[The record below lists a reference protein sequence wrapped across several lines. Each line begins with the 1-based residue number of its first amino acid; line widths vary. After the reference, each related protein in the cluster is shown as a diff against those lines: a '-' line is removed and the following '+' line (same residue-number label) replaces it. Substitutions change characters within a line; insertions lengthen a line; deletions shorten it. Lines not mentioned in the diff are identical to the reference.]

1 MIDTEPT
8 TAQREAAKSAA
19 DTTNL
24 RARRTRFVGLRARI
38 PRLLRIVAVF
48 VLVASIAVVIVSYY
62 RLREQAP
69 FRMLSGKPTLSKE
82 VVGVVEGYERRVTEG
97 DRLRLLL
104 RAARDVTYADGH
116 HELED
121 VYLEYYPEGNDNP
134 DRISARRALYD
145 QQSALINFVGEVRIE
160 TRDHLRVETEEVV
173 YHQQQEKVE
182 VPVAVAFARENVR
195 GKAGSATVDAKNRRL
210 ELRNSV
216 EITVEPQGGARG
228 QPVVLR
234 AARANFEQAS
244 AVLVFSGGATA
255 EHGRDAMSAET
266 LTARLTPERKV
277 QRIEARTNASLRSLT
292 EGRAAEVL
300 AAEIDFFF
308 DADQRLERAVAAQNV
323 RARTLDADAET
334 TVQASE
340 AQLAFA
346 IEDSRSLL
354 REMNIGGRP
363 VITLSAPRS
372 RADDPRAANK
382 RLTADVVRLFWRAT
396 GRDLERAEATGN
408 AELVVEPIRPAPQAE
423 RKTLSAPRFDADF
436 YESGNLARQFTATGG
451 ARAVFTPV
459 SSEGPERVL
468 AAQTVVAQF
477 ARVTQ
482 DVETVEARGNARFN
496 EAARAGQA
504 ETVVYA
510 AADGM
515 VRLRGGEPTVWDDR
529 ARLKA
534 QEIDSDV
541 RREVSFARG
550 RVAATYYSQEQTG
563 GAAPF
568 AKAKS
573 PVFVTAAAAEF
584 HHRTGLAIFTGGAR
598 MWQDDNFV
606 RAERL
611 VLWREER
618 RMEAEGKV
626 QSAFYQVRRKGSG
639 EIVPVFALADRM
651 IYLDAERLIRY
662 EGDVDVRQGTDRIT
676 SETAEVHLDKGAN
689 EVERTVAE
697 RNVVITQPGRR
708 GVGDWAQ
715 YTAANEVVVL
725 TGSPARVEDAEQ
737 GSTESRRLTVYL
749 RERRV
754 VAEGSDGPSAS
765 GRVRSTHRVRRQN

>member
-1 MIDTEPT
+1 MIDAEPT
-8 TAQREAAKSAA
+8 TARREEATQSGAEAPRLSAR
-19 DTTNL
+19 
-24 RARRTRFVGLRARI
+24 RARFVDLRARI
-38 PRLLRIVAVF
+38 PWLLRVIAAF

-62 RLREQAP
+62 RLREQTP
-69 FRMLSGKPTLSKE
+69 FRMLSGKPTLAKE

-134 DRISARRALYD
+134 DKISARRARYD
-145 QQSALINFVGEVRIE
+145 QQSALINFAGEVRIE
-160 TRDHLRVETEEVV
+160 TRDHLRVETEEVI
-173 YHQQQEKVE
+173 YHQQEERVE

-195 GKAGSATVDAKNRRL
+195 GKAGGATVEAKNRRL
-210 ELRNSV
+210 ELRNGV

-234 AARANFEQAS
+234 AAQANFDQAS
-244 AVLVFSGGATA
+244 SVLAFSGGATA
-255 EHGRDAMSAET
+255 EHGREALSAET
-266 LTARLTPERKV
+266 LTARLASDRKV
-277 QRIEARTNASLRSLT
+277 QRIEARANASLRSLT

-300 AAEIDFFF
+300 AAEIDLFF
-308 DADQRLERAVAAQNV
+308 DADQRLERATAAQNV

-334 TVQASE
+334 TVQANE

-346 IEDSRSLL
+346 IEDGRSLL
-354 REMNIGGRP
+354 REMRIGGRP
-363 VITLSAPRS
+363 VITLAAPRS
-372 RADDPRAANK
+372 QAGDPRAANK

-408 AELVVEPIRPAPQAE
+408 AELVVEPVRPTPQAE
-423 RKTLSAPRFDADF
+423 RKRLFAPRFDADF
-436 YESGNLARQFTATGG
+436 YENGNLARQFTATGG
-451 ARAVFTPV
+451 ARAVFSPV
-459 SSEGPERVL
+459 SGEGSERVL
-468 AAQTVVAQF
+468 TAQMVVALF
-477 ARVTQ
+477 ARATQ
-482 DVETVEARGNARFN
+482 DVETVEARGDARFN

-504 ETVVYA
+504 DNVAYSATE
-510 AADGM
+510 GM

-541 RREVSFARG
+541 RREISFARG

-568 AKAKS
+568 AKTKS

-584 HHRTGLAIFTGGAR
+584 HHRTGLAIFTGSAR

-611 VLWREER
+611 VLRREER

-626 QSAFYQVRRKGSG
+626 QSAFYQLRRKGG

-651 IYLDAERLIRY
+651 AYSEAERLIRY

-676 SETAEVHLDKGAN
+676 SETAEVYLDKGAN
-689 EVERTVAE
+689 EVERTIAQ
-697 RNVVITQPGRR
+697 RNVVVTQPGRR
-708 GVGDWAQ
+708 GVGEWAQ
-715 YTAANEVVVL
+715 YTASNEMIVL
-725 TGSPARVEDAEQ
+725 TGSPARVEDVEQ
-737 GSTESRRLTVYL
+737 GSTEGRRLTVYL

-754 VAEGSDGPSAS
+754 VAEGGDGPSAS